1 MSEFDKFVVD
11 SGSADQF
18 TATLDALETLKH
30 AIQEE
35 FDVQGPQS
43 KRQRSLDGSIERRAF
58 QKRVQYLTR
67 AREQARRQL
76 AEIRGSK

>member
-1 MSEFDKFVVD
+1 VQALLGAMSEFDKFVVD

-18 TATLDALETLKH
+18 TATLDASETLKN

-43 KRQRSLDGSIERRAF
+43 KRQRSLEESTERRAF
-58 QKRVQYLTR
+58 QKRV
-67 AREQARRQL
+67 
-76 AEIRGSK
+76 